1 MRSQYSPVG
10 CIVKLQLCRT
20 QRRGYLVPIKLQLTN
35 TILTELPLL
44 TLVVLVCVGT
54 GVGVLIG
61 SVGVGGI
68 LMVPALIYLAG
79 IDIHIAIAS
88 CLFSYA
94 FNGLIGA
101 CLYARQGSIRWSSG
115 LWLCAGAMPGAWLG
129 ATLVNQLAGV
139 WVALIIATF
148 VLFAAF
154 NSIRSE
160 RNTSEQ
166 QQNDGATDVRSNKP
180 LPLLSIG
187 LITGAGSALSGS
199 GGPLILVPAL
209 VWLKWPVL
217 TAVGLGQLIQIPISL
232 LADVANFQAGTIDVP
247 LGLGIAATVTAGVAL
262 GARIAHRQPAALLR
276 KVVIMALLL
285 AAAWMI
291 LHSAMS
297 LLAGN

>member
-1 MRSQYSPVG
+1 M
-10 CIVKLQLCRT
+10 
-20 QRRGYLVPIKLQLTN
+20 
-35 TILTELPLL
+35 
-44 TLVVLVCVGT
+44 
-54 GVGVLIG
+54 LIG

-101 CLYARQGSIRWSSG
+101 FLYARQGSIRWSSG

-129 ATLVNQLAGV
+129 ATLVNQLDGV
-139 WVALIIATF
+139 WVAMIIATF
-148 VLFAAF
+148 VLFAAI

-160 RNTSEQ
+160 QNKDDQ
-166 QQNDGATDVRSNKP
+166 QQINNEAVTRFNSPV
-180 LPLLSIG
+180 PLLSIG
-187 LITGAGSALSGS
+187 LVTGAGSALSGS

-232 LADVANFQAGTIDVP
+232 LADVANFQARAVDIP
-247 LGLGIAATVTAGVAL
+247 LGMAIAATVTVGVAI
-262 GARIAHRQPAALLR
+262 GAKIAHRQPAALLR
-276 KVVIMALLL
+276 KLVIMALLF
-285 AAAWMI
+285 AAGWMI
-291 LHSAMS
+291 LHSVME
-297 LLAGN
+297 LLVDT

>member
-1 MRSQYSPVG
+1 M
-10 CIVKLQLCRT
+10 
-20 QRRGYLVPIKLQLTN
+20 
-35 TILTELPLL
+35 
-44 TLVVLVCVGT
+44 
-54 GVGVLIG
+54 LIG

-101 CLYARQGSIRWSSG
+101 FLYARQGSIRWSSG

-129 ATLVNQLAGV
+129 ATLVNHLAGV
-139 WVALIIATF
+139 WVAMIIAAF
-148 VLFAAF
+148 VLFAAI

-160 RNTSEQ
+160 QSKDDQ
-166 QQNDGATDVRSNKP
+166 QQINNEAVTRFNSPV
-180 LPLLSIG
+180 PLLSIG
-187 LITGAGSALSGS
+187 LVTGAGSALSGS

-232 LADVANFQAGTIDVP
+232 LADVANFQAGAIDIP
-247 LGLGIAATVTAGVAL
+247 LGLAIAATVTAGVAI
-262 GARIAHRQPAALLR
+262 GAKIAHRQPAASLR
-276 KVVIMALLL
+276 KLVIVALIF
-285 AAAWMI
+285 AAGWMI
-291 LHSAMS
+291 LHSFME
-297 LLAGN
+297 LLAGS